1 MANEARLRYG
11 TFSLRAA
18 PDGVVHLEGDLPE
31 VIALGTDAWVEFVNE
46 VWPLG
51 GPHAEATIVAQGQAR
66 LHVVTPEAQFTYEF
80 VRVERDT
87 AGWYLVMRLTFTD
100 STYRAFLAGH

>member
-46 VWPLG
+46 IWPLG
-51 GPHAEATIVAQGQAR
+51 GPHAQAR
-66 LHVVTPEAQFTYEF
+66 IVSQGKAWLHVVTPEAEFTYDYL
-80 VRVERDT
+80 RVEKDT
-87 AGWYLVMRLTFTD
+87 AGWYLVMRLTHTNR
-100 STYRAFLAGH
+100 TYAEFLAEH